1 MRASDARA
9 SAGDAGAGAPPW
21 WHRPSMLAL
30 MAVVLALPSLG
41 AGWIADD
48 LIHRSVVIGEHPVM
62 QPGASDLFRFS
73 SGRAEDWLPVVRSGY
88 GWWMAK
94 DLRLAFFRPVTAWT
108 HLFDHLVVGAVPWL
122 HHLHSLLWAAL
133 AALVVRLIL
142 RRWLPAP
149 IAALAALL
157 WVVDESRWLAST
169 WIAARNANVSLV
181 FAGLGVWAQLRWQ
194 QDAWHPG
201 RFWAA
206 LGIAL
211 GLYAGE
217 AAVGVVA
224 LLVGWT
230 LIVDDGAKG
239 TPWWSRL
246 IALWP
251 LALVGAFWLAA
262 WVSGAY
268 GARSSA
274 AYLDPVHQPLDVAL
288 ASLWRLPALVAAQL
302 GNVPP
307 DITATIAPT
316 RPIVAAI
323 GLVLAGLLAWVLR
336 MLLAD
341 APALRRPCLGMVVA
355 GLLATLPSVAT
366 LPSHRLLG
374 VGGIAAAGL
383 LAVTI
388 VRLRQR
394 AQELASAWRRRLA
407 TAIWALHVPFAA
419 ATALVQCAAI
429 TALAQE
435 VHAWDDGPALNDC
448 AGRVVV
454 PVVAPDLAVGMYP
467 AYARRAYDL
476 PRVAGW
482 LLLTAQRPGL
492 VFERV
497 DTRTLRVRSD
507 AVPLFGT
514 LVEGLLAAPD
524 HLPKQGEVRDLG
536 DVVATIERAD
546 AAGLR
551 QIRFVFDRPLED
563 RHWLF
568 LAPTQQGWQPWTI
581 PAIGAIWRAPQW
593 QTIFGVQPGADSAN

>member
-1 MRASDARA
+1 MTEAPGDRAPA
-9 SAGDAGAGAPPW
+9 PW
-21 WHRPSMLAL
+21 WARPPLLAL
-30 MAVVLALPSLG
+30 LAVVLALPSLG

-48 LIHRSVVIGEHPVM
+48 LIHRAVVIGEHPVM
-62 QPGASDLFRFS
+62 HPGASDLFRFS

-108 HLFDHLVVGAVPWL
+108 HLLDHLVIGAVPWL
-122 HHLHSLLWAAL
+122 HHVHSLLWAAL
-133 AALVVRLIL
+133 AALVVRLLL

-194 QDAWHPG
+194 QDGWRPG
-201 RFWAA
+201 RAWAA
-206 LGIAL
+206 LGVAL
-211 GLYAGE
+211 GLCAGE

-230 LIVDDGAKG
+230 LVVDDGEGRAA
-239 TPWWSRL
+239 SRSRVRRL
-246 IALWP
+246 LALWP
-251 LALVGAFWLAA
+251 IALVGVAWLGA
-262 WVSGAY
+262 WVSGDY

-274 AYLDPVHQPLDVAL
+274 AYLDPLRQPGAVAL
-288 ASLWRLPALVAAQL
+288 ASLWRLPVLVAAQL

-307 DITATIAPT
+307 DITATMATT
-316 RPIVAAI
+316 RPVVAAI
-323 GLVLAGLLAWVLR
+323 GVGLAALTGWGLRALLV
-336 MLLAD
+336 D
-341 APALRRPCLGMVVA
+341 QPQLRRACVGMAIA
-355 GLLATLPSVAT
+355 GVLATLPSVAT

-374 VGGIAAAGL
+374 VGGVAAAGL
-383 LAVTI
+383 LAVAI
-388 VRLRQR
+388 VTLRAR
-394 AQELASAWRRRLA
+394 AAALASAWRRRLA
-407 TAIWALHVPFAA
+407 TAIWAVHVPLAA

-435 VHAWDDGPALNDC
+435 VHAWDDGPALADA

-467 AYARRAYDL
+467 AYARKAYDL

-492 VFERV
+492 QIRRL
-497 DTRTLRVRSD
+497 DARTLQVQSWR
-507 AVPLFGT
+507 VPLFGT

-536 DVVATIERAD
+536 DVVVTIDSAD
-546 AAGLR
+546 ATGVRELR
-551 QIRFVFDRPLED
+551 FTFDRPLED

-568 LAPTQQGWQPWTI
+568 VAPTQQGWQPWAI
-581 PAIGAIWRAPQW
+581 PAVGESWRAPQW
-593 QTIFGVQPGADSAN
+593 QTIFGVPPEPDAPN